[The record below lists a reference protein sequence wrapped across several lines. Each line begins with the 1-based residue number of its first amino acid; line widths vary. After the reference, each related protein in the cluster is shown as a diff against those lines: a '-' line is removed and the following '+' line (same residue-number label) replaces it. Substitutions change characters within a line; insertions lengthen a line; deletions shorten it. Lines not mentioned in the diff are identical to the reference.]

1 MTRPTINVI
10 IDFSTGAAF
19 GYPFI
24 LDSSEL
30 GGGDVLSDSATSL
43 VVDVS
48 NLLDSVNTNR
58 GRNISSEQFQTG
70 TASIR
75 VLDQNGDF
83 NPQNPASPYYTY
95 LNPMRKMTITATY
108 LGVTYPI
115 FAGYITGYN
124 TTTPKFT
131 GDLVYTTITA
141 VDGFRLF
148 QNAQF
153 FGVTGAVAGETTGV
167 RIGKILDTIGFPAT
181 LRDID
186 TGLTTVQ
193 ADPATQRTALQA
205 LQTVATTEYG
215 AIYMDHTGRVTFQD
229 RNLTVSSVAGTP
241 VVFKD
246 DGTAIGYFDVKWVF
260 DDTQVYNLATVTRT
274 GGSVQTA
281 QDAASIAKFF
291 THSYNQSGLLM
302 QTDAVALDYARA
314 FVASR
319 KETSSRVDE
328 LTLDLQQD
336 NYTAGTI
343 AGLDLDFFDPIS
355 VTTNQPNNTTLSKT
369 VQVFNV
375 SHSITPNSW
384 KVRFGTAEPI
394 IDGFILDSA
403 LYGILDTNVLSY

>member
-1 MTRPTINVI
+1 MTRPVINVI
-10 IDFSTGAAF
+10 IDFNTGASFA
-19 GYPFI
+19 YPFV
-24 LDSSEL
+24 LNSSEL
-30 GGGDVLSDSATSL
+30 DGGNVLSDSSSNL

-48 NLLDSVNTNR
+48 DLLDSVQTNR

-75 VLDQNGDF
+75 ILDQNGDF
-83 NPQNPASPYYTY
+83 NSQNTLSPYFSY
-95 LNPMRKMTITATY
+95 LNPMRKMTITSTY

-124 TTTPKFT
+124 TSTPKFN
-131 GDLVYTTITA
+131 GDIVYTTVSA

-153 FGVTGAVAGETTGV
+153 FGVTGAVSGETTGT
-167 RIGKILDTIGFPAT
+167 RIGKILDTIGFPVA

-193 ADPATQRTALQA
+193 ADPATQRTALAA
-205 LQTVATTEYG
+205 LQTCATTEYG
-215 AIYMDHTGRVTFQD
+215 AIYMDATGRVAFQD
-229 RNLTVSSVAGTP
+229 RTVTVASVAGTP

-260 DDTQVYNLATVTRT
+260 DDTQIYNLATITRT

-281 QDAASIAKFF
+281 SDAASIAKFF

-302 QTDAVALDYARA
+302 ETDAEALDYAEA
-314 FVASR
+314 FIASR
-319 KETSSRVDE
+319 KDTTVRVDE
-328 LTLDLQQD
+328 LVLDLQQD
-336 NYTAGTI
+336 NYDAGTI
-343 AGLDLDFFDPIS
+343 AALTMDFFTPVS
-355 VTTNQPNNTTLSKT
+355 VTTTQPNNTTLSKT
-369 VQVFNV
+369 EQVFNV

-403 LYGILDTNVLSY
+403 LYGILDTSVLSY

>member
-1 MTRPTINVI
+1 MTRPVINVI
-10 IDFSTGAAF
+10 IDFNTGASFA
-19 GYPFI
+19 YPFV
-24 LDSSEL
+24 LNSSEL
-30 GGGDVLSDSATSL
+30 DGGNVLSDSSSNL

-48 NLLDSVNTNR
+48 DLLDSVQTNR

-75 VLDQNGDF
+75 ILDQNGDF
-83 NPQNPASPYYTY
+83 NSQNTLSPYFSY
-95 LNPMRKMTITATY
+95 LNPMRKMTITSTY

-124 TTTPKFT
+124 TSTPKFN
-131 GDLVYTTITA
+131 GDIVYTTVSA

-153 FGVTGAVAGETTGV
+153 FGVTGAVSGETTGT
-167 RIGKILDTIGFPAT
+167 RIGKILDTIGFPVA

-193 ADPATQRTALQA
+193 ADPATQRTALAA
-205 LQTVATTEYG
+205 LQTCATTEYG
-215 AIYMDHTGRVTFQD
+215 AIYMDATGRVAFQD
-229 RNLTVSSVAGTP
+229 RTVTVASVAGTP

-260 DDTQVYNLATVTRT
+260 DDTQIYNLATITRT

-281 QDAASIAKFF
+281 SDAASIAKFF

-302 QTDAVALDYARA
+302 ETDAEALDYAEA
-314 FVASR
+314 FIASR
-319 KETSSRVDE
+319 KDTTVRVDE
-328 LTLDLQQD
+328 LVLDLQQD
-336 NYTAGTI
+336 NYDAGTI
-343 AGLDLDFFDPIS
+343 AALTMDFFTPVS
-355 VTTNQPNNTTLSKT
+355 VTTTQPNNTTLSKT
-369 VQVFNV
+369 EQVFNV

-384 KVRFGTAEPI
+384 KARFGTAEPI

-403 LYGILDTNVLSY
+403 LYGILDTSVLSY

>member
-1 MTRPTINVI
+1 MSRPTINVV
-10 IDFSTGAAF
+10 IDFSTGASF

-24 LDSSEL
+24 LDSSVL
-30 GGGDVLSDSATSL
+30 GGADVLSDSPTSL
-43 VVDVS
+43 VVNVS
-48 NLLDSVNTNR
+48 DLLDSISTNR
-58 GRNISSEQFQTG
+58 GRQISAEQFNTG
-70 TASIR
+70 AATIR

-95 LNPMRKMTITATY
+95 LSPMRKMTITATY

-124 TTTPKFT
+124 TTTPKFD
-131 GDLVYTTITA
+131 GDIVYTTITA

-153 FGVTGAVAGETTGV
+153 FGVTGATAGETTGS
-167 RIGKILDTIGFPAT
+167 RITKILDTIGWPSS

-215 AIYMDHTGRVTFQD
+215 AIYMDAQGRCTFQD
-229 RNLTVSSVAGTP
+229 RNVTVGSVSGTP
-241 VVFKD
+241 IVFKD
-246 DGTAIGYFDVKWVF
+246 DGTGIKYFDVKWVF
-260 DDTQVYNLATVTRT
+260 DDTQIYNKATITRT
-274 GGSVQTA
+274 GGSVQTVS
-281 QDAASIAKFF
+281 DAASIAKFF

-302 QTDAVALDYARA
+302 ETDAEALNYARA

-319 KETSSRVDE
+319 KDTSVRVDE

-336 NYTAGTI
+336 NYTTGTV
-343 AGLDLDFFDPIS
+343 AALTMDFFTPVSI
-355 VTTNQPNNTTLSKT
+355 TTTQPNNTTLSKT

-375 SHSITPNSW
+375 AHSITPNSW
-384 KVRFGTAEPI
+384 KIKYGTAEPI
-394 IDGFILDSA
+394 IDGFILNSA
-403 LYGILDTNVLSY
+403 LYGILDTSVLSY

>member
-1 MTRPTINVI
+1 MTRPVINVI
-10 IDFSTGAAF
+10 IDFSTGASF

-24 LDSSEL
+24 IGTSEL
-30 GGGDVLSDSATSL
+30 GGADVLSDSSSSL

-48 NLLDSVNTNR
+48 DLLDSVNTNR

-75 VLDQNGDF
+75 LLDQNGDF

-108 LGVTYPI
+108 SGVTYPI

-124 TTTPKFT
+124 TSTPKFN
-131 GDLVYTTITA
+131 GDIVYTTITA

-153 FGVTGAVAGETTGV
+153 FGVTGAVAGETTGT
-167 RIGKILDTIGFPAT
+167 RIGKILDTIGWPTA

-193 ADPATQRTALQA
+193 ADPATQRTALAA

-215 AIYMDHTGRVTFQD
+215 AIYMDHSGRLTFQD
-229 RNLTVSSVAGTP
+229 RNVTVASVAGTP

-260 DDTQVYNLATVTRT
+260 DDTQIYNLATVTRT
-274 GGSVQTA
+274 GGTVQTA
-281 QDAASIAKFF
+281 SDAASIAKFF

-302 QTDAVALDYARA
+302 QTDAVALDYAQA
-314 FVASR
+314 FIASR
-319 KETSSRVDE
+319 KETTTRVDE

-355 VTTNQPNNTTLSKT
+355 VTTTQPNNTTLSKT

-403 LYGILDTNVLSY
+403 LYGILGTSVLSY

>member
-1 MTRPTINVI
+1 MTRPTINVT
-10 IDFSTGAAF
+10 IDFSTGASF
-19 GYPFI
+19 GFPFI
-24 LDSSEL
+24 IGTSEL
-30 GGGDVLSDSATSL
+30 DGGDVLSDSSFSL

-48 NLLDSVNTNR
+48 NLLDSVQTNR

-75 VLDQNGDF
+75 ILDQNGNF
-83 NPQNPASPYYTY
+83 NLQNPASPYYTY
-95 LNPMRKMTITATY
+95 LNPMRKITITATY
-108 LGVTYPI
+108 SGVTYSI

-124 TTTPKFT
+124 TSTPKFD
-131 GDLVYTTITA
+131 GDIVYTTVTA

-153 FGVTGAVAGETTGV
+153 FGVTGAVAGETTGT
-167 RIGKILDTIGFPAT
+167 RITKILDTIGFPNS

-215 AIYMDHTGRVTFQD
+215 AIYMDTIGRCTFQD
-229 RNLTVSSVAGTP
+229 RNLTVSSIGGTP
-241 VVFKD
+241 TVFKD

-260 DDTQVYNLATVTRT
+260 DDTQIYNLATVTRT
-274 GGSVQTA
+274 GGSVQTVS
-281 QDAASIAKFF
+281 DAASIAKFF

-302 QTDAVALDYARA
+302 QTDAEALNYAQA

-319 KETSSRVDE
+319 KDTSSRVDE
-328 LTLDLQQD
+328 LTLDLQQN
-336 NYTAGTI
+336 NYTAGTV
-343 AGLDLDFFDPIS
+343 AALSLDFFSPIS
-355 VTTNQPNNTTLSKT
+355 VTTTQPNNTTLSKT
-369 VQVFNV
+369 VQVFNI

-384 KVRFGTAEPI
+384 KTRLGTAEPI
-394 IDGFILDSA
+394 IDGFILDST
-403 LYGILDTNVLSY
+403 LYGILDTSVLSY

>member
-1 MTRPTINVI
+1 MTRPVVNAI
-10 IDFSTGAAF
+10 IDFSTGASF
-19 GYPFI
+19 GFPFV
-24 LDSSEL
+24 LDTSSL
-30 GGGDVLSDSATSL
+30 DGGDVLSDSSTSL

-75 VLDQNGDF
+75 LLDQTGNF
-83 NPQNPASPYYTY
+83 NPQNSSSPFFSY

-108 LGVTYPI
+108 DSVTYPI

-124 TTTPKFT
+124 TSTPKFN
-131 GDLVYTTITA
+131 GDIVFTTITA

-153 FGVTGAVAGETTGV
+153 FGVTGAVAGETTGT
-167 RIGKILDTIGFPAT
+167 RIGKILDTIGWPTT

-215 AIYMDHTGRVTFQD
+215 AIYMDHSGRLTFQD
-229 RNLTVSSVAGTP
+229 RDLTVSSVAGTP
-241 VVFKD
+241 VIFKD

-274 GGSVQTA
+274 GGTVQTVS
-281 QDAASIAKFF
+281 DAASIAKFF

-302 QTDAVALDYARA
+302 QTDAVALDYAQA
-314 FVASR
+314 FIASR
-319 KETSSRVDE
+319 KDTSSRVDE

-336 NYTAGTI
+336 NYTAGTV
-343 AGLDLDFFDPIS
+343 AGLLLDFFSPIS
-355 VTTNQPNNTTLSKT
+355 VTTTQPNNTTLSKT
-369 VQVFNV
+369 VQVFNI

-384 KVRFGTAEPI
+384 KTRLGTAEPI

-403 LYGILDTNVLSY
+403 LYGILDTSVLSY

>member
-10 IDFSTGAAF
+10 IDFSTGASF
-19 GYPFI
+19 GYPFVI
-24 LDSSEL
+24 GTSEL
-30 GGGDVLSDSATSL
+30 GGGDVLSDSASSL

-75 VLDQNGDF
+75 LLDQNGDF

-124 TTTPKFT
+124 TSTPKFN
-131 GDLVYTTITA
+131 GDIVYTTITA

-153 FGVTGAVAGETTGV
+153 FGVTGAVAGETTGT
-167 RIGKILDTIGFPAT
+167 RIGKILDTIGWPVA

-215 AIYMDHTGRVTFQD
+215 AIYMDHTGRLTFQD
-229 RNLTVSSVAGTP
+229 RNLTVASVAGTP

-281 QDAASIAKFF
+281 SDAASIAKFF

-302 QTDAVALDYARA
+302 QTDAVALDYALA

-319 KETSSRVDE
+319 KDTTTRVDE
-328 LTLDLQQD
+328 LTLDLQQN

-343 AGLDLDFFDPIS
+343 AGLDLDFFDSIS
-355 VTTNQPNNTTLSKT
+355 VTTTQPNNTTLSKT

-384 KVRFGTAEPI
+384 KTRFGTAEPI

-403 LYGILDTNVLSY
+403 ISGIIGTSVLSY

>member
-1 MTRPTINVI
+1 MSRPTINVI
-10 IDFSTGAAF
+10 IDFSTGASF
-19 GYPFI
+19 GYPFV
-24 LDSSEL
+24 LGTSEL
-30 GGGDVLSDSATSL
+30 DGGNVLSDSSTSL

-75 VLDQNGDF
+75 LLDQNGDF

-153 FGVTGAVAGETTGV
+153 FGVTGAVAGETTGT
-167 RIGKILDTIGFPAT
+167 RIGKILDTIGFPTA

-186 TGLTTVQ
+186 IGLTTVQ

-205 LQTVATTEYG
+205 LQTCATTEYG

-281 QDAASIAKFF
+281 SDAASIAKFF

-302 QTDAVALDYARA
+302 QTDAVALDYAQA

-369 VQVFNV
+369 VQVFNI
-375 SHSITPNSW
+375 SHSITPSSW
-384 KVRFGTAEPI
+384 KTRFGTAEPI

-403 LYGILDTNVLSY
+403 LYAILGTSVLSY

>member
-1 MTRPTINVI
+1 MTRPVINVI
-10 IDFSTGAAF
+10 IDFSTGASF
-19 GYPFI
+19 GYPFV
-24 LDSSEL
+24 LGTSEL
-30 GGGDVLSDSATSL
+30 GGADVLSDSASSL

-75 VLDQNGDF
+75 LLDQNGDF

-108 LGVTYPI
+108 SGVTYPI

-124 TTTPKFT
+124 TSTPKFN
-131 GDLVYTTITA
+131 GDIVYTTITA

-153 FGVTGAVAGETTGV
+153 FGVTGAVAGETTGT
-167 RIGKILDTIGFPAT
+167 RIGKILDTIGWPTA

-215 AIYMDHTGRVTFQD
+215 AIYMDHTGRLTFQD
-229 RNLTVSSVAGTP
+229 RNLTVASVAGTP

-274 GGSVQTA
+274 GGTVQTA
-281 QDAASIAKFF
+281 SDAASIAKFF

-302 QTDAVALDYARA
+302 QTDAVALDYAQA
-314 FVASR
+314 FIASR
-319 KETSSRVDE
+319 KETTTRVDE

-355 VTTNQPNNTTLSKT
+355 VTTTQPNNTTLSKT

-403 LYGILDTNVLSY
+403 LYGILGTSVLSY

>member
-1 MTRPTINVI
+1 MTRPVINVI
-10 IDFSTGAAF
+10 IDFSTGASF
-19 GYPFI
+19 GYPFVI
-24 LDSSEL
+24 GTSEL

-75 VLDQNGDF
+75 LLDQNGDF

-108 LGVTYPI
+108 SGVTYPI

-124 TTTPKFT
+124 TSTPKFN
-131 GDLVYTTITA
+131 GDIVYTTITA

-167 RIGKILDTIGFPAT
+167 RIGKILDTIGWPTT

-193 ADPATQRTALQA
+193 ADPATQRTALAA

-215 AIYMDHTGRVTFQD
+215 AIYMDHSGRLTFQD
-229 RNLTVSSVAGTP
+229 RNVTVASVAGTP

-274 GGSVQTA
+274 GGTVQTA
-281 QDAASIAKFF
+281 SDAASIAKFF

-302 QTDAVALDYARA
+302 ETDAVALDYAQA
-314 FVASR
+314 FIASR
-319 KETSSRVDE
+319 KETTTRVDE
-328 LTLDLQQD
+328 L
-336 NYTAGTI
+336 NFGSTAGQ
-343 AGLDLDFFDPIS
+343 LRCWHCCRS
-355 VTTNQPNNTTLSKT
+355 
-369 VQVFNV
+369 
-375 SHSITPNSW
+375 
-384 KVRFGTAEPI
+384 
-394 IDGFILDSA
+394 
-403 LYGILDTNVLSY
+403 

>member
-124 TTTPKFT
+124 TTTPKS
-131 GDLVYTTITA
+131 A
-141 VDGFRLF
+141 W
-148 QNAQF
+148 F
-153 FGVTGAVAGETTGV
+153 FHYWSPVT
-167 RIGKILDTIGFPAT
+167 
-181 LRDID
+181 
-186 TGLTTVQ
+186 
-193 ADPATQRTALQA
+193 
-205 LQTVATTEYG
+205 
-215 AIYMDHTGRVTFQD
+215 
-229 RNLTVSSVAGTP
+229 
-241 VVFKD
+241 
-246 DGTAIGYFDVKWVF
+246 
-260 DDTQVYNLATVTRT
+260 
-274 GGSVQTA
+274 
-281 QDAASIAKFF
+281 
-291 THSYNQSGLLM
+291 
-302 QTDAVALDYARA
+302 
-314 FVASR
+314 
-319 KETSSRVDE
+319 
-328 LTLDLQQD
+328 
-336 NYTAGTI
+336 
-343 AGLDLDFFDPIS
+343 
-355 VTTNQPNNTTLSKT
+355 
-369 VQVFNV
+369 
-375 SHSITPNSW
+375 
-384 KVRFGTAEPI
+384 
-394 IDGFILDSA
+394 
-403 LYGILDTNVLSY
+403 